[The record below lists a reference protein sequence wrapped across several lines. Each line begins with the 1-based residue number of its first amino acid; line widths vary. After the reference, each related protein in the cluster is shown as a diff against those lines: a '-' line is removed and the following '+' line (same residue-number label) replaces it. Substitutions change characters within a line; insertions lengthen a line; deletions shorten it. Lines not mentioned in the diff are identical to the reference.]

1 MKPIS
6 LQWLAAFAL
15 AGAVLSAPVST
26 GKVLAKRLKL
36 PRSHVEAVDFT
47 NMTFTVV
54 MQATNL
60 TVSIAPESRFY
71 LYGKAAIAKDLEP
84 GDHVSGTLRAP
95 LEGQPWATRIDI
107 EKLAPK

>member
-1 MKPIS
+1 MKRTS

-15 AGAVLSAPVST
+15 AGAVLSAPITT
-26 GKVLAKRLKL
+26 GKGLAKKIKL
-36 PRSHVEAVDFT
+36 PRSHVDAVDFT

-54 MQATNL
+54 LQVTNL
-60 TVSIAPESRFY
+60 TVRIVPESRFY
-71 LYGKAAIAKDLEP
+71 LHGKAAIAKDLEA

-95 LEGQPWATRIDI
+95 VAGEPWALRIDI